1 MTAQPIVPQQV
12 ISARVTLLLTVRNH
26 PGVMS
31 HICGLF
37 ARRAF
42 NVDGI
47 LCMPLAGEE
56 ESRIWLQVLDDQ
68 RLQQMISQ
76 LEKLEDVLQVCRFD
90 SEMPIFDQVEDLVAN
105 QRE

>member
-1 MTAQPIVPQQV
+1 MTTQPIAPQQV

-47 LCMPLAGEE
+47 LCMPLASGE

-105 QRE
+105 QR

>member
-1 MTAQPIVPQQV
+1 MTSQLV
-12 ISARVTLLLTVRNH
+12 SSSRVTLLLTVRNH

-47 LCMPLAGEE
+47 LCMPLAGGE

-105 QRE
+105 QRQ

>member
-1 MTAQPIVPQQV
+1 MTTQPIAPQQV

-47 LCMPLAGEE
+47 LCMPLAGGE

-90 SEMPIFDQVEDLVAN
+90 SEMPIFDQVEDLIAN
-105 QRE
+105 QR

>member
-1 MTAQPIVPQQV
+1 
-12 ISARVTLLLTVRNH
+12 
-26 PGVMS
+26 MS

-47 LCMPLAGEE
+47 LCMPLAGGED
-56 ESRIWLQVLDDQ
+56 SRIWLQVLDDQ

-105 QRE
+105 QR

>member
-1 MTAQPIVPQQV
+1 MTTQTIAPQQV

-47 LCMPLAGEE
+47 LCMPLAGGE

-76 LEKLEDVLQVCRFD
+76 LEKLEDVLQVCSFD
-90 SEMPIFDQVEDLVAN
+90 AEMPIFDQVEDLVAN
-105 QRE
+105 QR

>member
-1 MTAQPIVPQQV
+1 MTTQPIAPQQV

-47 LCMPLAGEE
+47 LCMPLAGGE

-105 QRE
+105 QR

>member
-1 MTAQPIVPQQV
+1 MTTQTIAPQQV

-47 LCMPLAGEE
+47 LCMPLAGGE

-105 QRE
+105 QR

>member
-1 MTAQPIVPQQV
+1 MTAQPITPQQV

-47 LCMPLAGEE
+47 LCMPLAGGE

-105 QRE
+105 QR

>member
-1 MTAQPIVPQQV
+1 MTTQTIAPQQV

-47 LCMPLAGEE
+47 LCMPLAGGE

-76 LEKLEDVLQVCRFD
+76 LEKLEDVLQVCSFD

-105 QRE
+105 QR